1 MKRLILTYFLTAFA
15 LSVGASQTH
24 AQIVRRCPSGA
35 CPYSATYRVA
45 NYQRVYAPY
54 SYQYAQTQSVAP
66 CEAATETAET
76 PVVEPCAPVQTTIAP
91 CDPVETVA
99 PCQAQADQREANY
112 LPERKLVI
120 NAPSAPTVA
129 PCDPVC
135 ESCERGEYLPT
146 DDGNVCV
153 DGTCPIRTAVRATT
167 NVAVQTVKNVA
178 ATTRFLLAANRIRA
192 QYGLTALQA
201 DATLDAGCETQARI
215 CQSRGALIHGG
226 GNAEILAYNWSGFD
240 AALVQWLDSPSHR
253 ALLLAP
259 SFRTAGVA
267 VVRGAD
273 GRVWCAMRFR

>member
-15 LSVGASQTH
+15 LSFGLSQTH

-45 NYQRVYAPY
+45 NYQRVYVPY

-66 CEAATETAET
+66 CEAATETVEA
-76 PVVEPCAPVQTTIAP
+76 PEPCAPVETVEP
-91 CDPVETVA
+91 CTPVE
-99 PCQAQADQREANY
+99 Y
-112 LPERKLVI
+112 LPEC
-120 NAPSAPTVA
+120 AEAPTVETTT
-129 PCDPVC
+129 V
-135 ESCERGEYLPT
+135 
-146 DDGNVCV
+146 DGCV
-153 DGTCPIRTAVRATT
+153 GGTCPIRTAAKAT
-167 NVAVQTVKNVA
+167 VQTVRNVA

-192 QYGLTALQA
+192 QYGLAALQA
-201 DATLDAGCETQARI
+201 DATLDAGCEMQARI

-240 AALVQWLDSPSHR
+240 AALVQWLNSPGHR
-253 ALLLAP
+253 ALLLGN
-259 SFRTAGVA
+259 FRTAGVA

>member
-24 AQIVRRCPSGA
+24 AQIVRRVCPSGA

-54 SYQYAQTQSVAP
+54 SYRGAVAMVAP
-66 CEAATETAET
+66 CESVQT
-76 PVVEPCAPVQTTIAP
+76 VEPCAPIETTIDESTVAP
-91 CDPVETVA
+91 CDPVSTVA

-120 NAPSAPTVA
+120 NAPSAP
-129 PCDPVC
+129 CDPVQTTTTYDH
-135 ESCERGEYLPT
+135 SEYLPT

-153 DGTCPIRTAVRATT
+153 DGTCPIRTAVRATAKS
-167 NVAVQTVKNVA
+167 AVQTVA

-192 QYGLTALQA
+192 QYGLAALQA

-259 SFRTAGVA
+259 NFRTAGVA

>member
-15 LSVGASQTH
+15 LSFGLSQTH

-76 PVVEPCAPVQTTIAP
+76 PVVEPCAPVQTTVEP
-91 CDPVETVA
+91 CAPVETVA

-120 NAPSAPTVA
+120 NAPSAPCA
-129 PCDPVC
+129 PV
-135 ESCERGEYLPT
+135 EYLPECAEAPT
-146 DDGNVCV
+146 VETTTVDGCV
-153 DGTCPIRTAVRATT
+153 GGTCPIRTAAKAT
-167 NVAVQTVKNVA
+167 VQTVRNVA

-192 QYGLTALQA
+192 QYGLAALQS

-259 SFRTAGVA
+259 NFRTAGVA

>member
-35 CPYSATYRVA
+35 CPYSASYRVA

-54 SYQYAQTQSVAP
+54 SYQYAQTRSVAP

-76 PVVEPCAPVQTTIAP
+76 SVVEPCAPVQTTI
-91 CDPVETVA
+91 DE
-99 PCQAQADQREANY
+99 
-112 LPERKLVI
+112 
-120 NAPSAPTVA
+120 PTVA

-153 DGTCPIRTAVRATT
+153 DGTCPIRTAVRATANT
-167 NVAVQTVKNVA
+167 AKNAVQTVA

-192 QYGLTALQA
+192 QYGLAALQA
-201 DATLDAGCETQARI
+201 DEALDTGCESQATY
-215 CQSRGALIHGG
+215 CSRVGQLVHGG
-226 GNAEILAYNWSGFD
+226 GNDEILAYNYSGFD
-240 AALVQWLDSPSHR
+240 AALVQWLNSPAHR
-253 ALLLAP
+253 SLLLSGNYRA
-259 SFRTAGVA
+259 AGVA
-267 VVRGAD
+267 VVRGND